1 MKTKNTITYISGIT
15 LILLGI
21 ILAIIFQSK
30 YFYAILSIG
39 ILITFWKIYNSTSEK
54 KLFHNFKTK
63 HHLIFWA
70 DLIITSII
78 IDFIGTKLGYWKGSF
93 MGIEGILKYP
103 PEWVIPMVSTM
114 IIFLIFKKIFQQKGI
129 NKYLSAIIS
138 LTIFI
143 TIFGIGIEYLNSFGQ
158 AWIIQSMPITN
169 IKVGNF
175 YLIFQTIGF
184 WIIALIP
191 FIEYKLIQKYLIK

>member
-1 MKTKNTITYISGIT
+1 MKIKKIIIQITGII
-15 LILLGI
+15 LIIIGI
-21 ILAIIFQSK
+21 ILAIQYQNK
-30 YFYAILSIG
+30 YFYAILSTG
-39 ILITFWKIYNSTSEK
+39 ILITSWKIYNSTSQK
-54 KLFHNFKTK
+54 KFFHNFKK
-63 HHLIFWA
+63 EHKIIFWL
-70 DLIITSII
+70 DLIIISII
-78 IDFIGTKLGYWKGSF
+78 IDFIGTKIGYWKGSF

-114 IIFLIFKKIFQQKGI
+114 FIFLIFKKIFQQQGI
-129 NKYLSAIIS
+129 NKYISAIIS
-138 LTIFI
+138 LTIFV

-169 IKVGNF
+169 IKIGNF

-184 WIIALIP
+184 WTIALIP

>member
-1 MKTKNTITYISGIT
+1 MKIKNIITYSAGIS
-15 LILLGI
+15 LIILGI
-21 ILAIIFQSK
+21 IMAIYFQSK

-39 ILITFWKIYNSTSEK
+39 ILITSWKIYNSTSEK
-54 KLFHNFKTK
+54 KLFHNFKKT
-63 HHLIFWA
+63 HHFIFWI

-78 IDFIGTKLGYWKGSF
+78 TDYIGTRLGYWKGSF

-103 PEWVIPMVSTM
+103 PEWAIPMVSTM

-129 NKYLSAIIS
+129 NKYISAIIS
-138 LTIFI
+138 LAIFV
-143 TIFGIGIEYLNSFGQ
+143 TLFGIGIEYLNSFGQ
-158 AWIIQSMPITN
+158 AWIIQSMPLTN
-169 IKVGNF
+169 IKIGNY

>member
-1 MKTKNTITYISGIT
+1 MKIKNIITYSTGIS
-15 LILLGI
+15 LIIIGI
-21 ILAIIFQSK
+21 IMAIYFQSK
-30 YFYAILSIG
+30 YFYAILSVG

-54 KLFHNFKTK
+54 KLFHNFKKT
-63 HHLIFWA
+63 HHFIFWI

-78 IDFIGTKLGYWKGSF
+78 IDYIGTKLGYWKGSF

-103 PEWVIPMVSTM
+103 PEWAIPMVSTM

-129 NKYLSAIIS
+129 NKYISAIIS
-138 LTIFI
+138 LTIFV
-143 TIFGIGIEYLNSFGQ
+143 TLFGIGIEYLNSFGQ
-158 AWIIQSMPITN
+158 AWTIQSMPLTN
-169 IKVGNF
+169 IKIGNY

-191 FIEYKLIQKYLIK
+191 FIEYKLIQKYLIE

>member
-1 MKTKNTITYISGIT
+1 MKIKNIITYSTGIS
-15 LILLGI
+15 LIIIGI
-21 ILAIIFQSK
+21 IMAIYFQSK
-30 YFYAILSIG
+30 YFYAILSVG

-54 KLFHNFKTK
+54 KLFHNFKKT
-63 HHLIFWA
+63 HHFIFWI

-78 IDFIGTKLGYWKGSF
+78 IDYIGTRLGYWKGSF

-103 PEWVIPMVSTM
+103 PEWAIPMVSTM

-129 NKYLSAIIS
+129 NKYISAIIS
-138 LTIFI
+138 LTIFV
-143 TIFGIGIEYLNSFGQ
+143 TLFGIGIEYLNSFGQ
-158 AWIIQSMPITN
+158 AWTIQSMPLTN
-169 IKVGNF
+169 IKIGNY

-191 FIEYKLIQKYLIK
+191 FIEYKLIQKYLIE